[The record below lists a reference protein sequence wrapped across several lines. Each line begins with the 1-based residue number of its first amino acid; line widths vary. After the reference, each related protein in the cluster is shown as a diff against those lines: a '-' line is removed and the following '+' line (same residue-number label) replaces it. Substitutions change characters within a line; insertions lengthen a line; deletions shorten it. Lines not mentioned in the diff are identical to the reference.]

1 MSGTAAS
8 VIKFFEQQAANRPEA
23 IAVRGSDGE
32 LTYAELDR
40 RANRLAHELR
50 ARGVDAEV
58 PVALLMRRS
67 ADLIVTL
74 AAVLKAGGVY
84 LALDHRLPSDR
95 RATILLDARPALVVT
110 DDDKPPTMD
119 GDTPWCP
126 LPELSACAARR
137 PATRP
142 EPRTSSEST
151 AYIAYTSG
159 SAGRP
164 KGVMVPHRA
173 IERLVVG
180 AGCLPIG
187 PDDVFLQLAPIAFD
201 ASTLEIWGP
210 LLNGGT
216 LVVAP
221 EHPLSLGTIVD
232 LVRDEGVTILWL
244 TAGLFHHLVASGLAT
259 RLRGLRTLLA
269 GGDVLSVAS
278 VNDALADLTGTTL
291 INGYGPTENT
301 TFTCCAALDEPVTAS
316 RVPIGPAIG
325 GTSVHVLDDALG
337 IVPDGQVGRI
347 HASGAGLAHGYLND
361 PALTAQRFVA
371 NPFSAVPGG
380 RMYRTGDLGSR
391 GEDGALDFLGRE
403 DRQVKIRGFRIEPG
417 DVEHA
422 LRAHPDVLDAAV
434 VATSS
439 GDERSL
445 VGFYAADEPLLSED
459 LRTHLG
465 TLVPPYM
472 IPAAL
477 VWVDALPL
485 TVNGKVDRD
494 ALTAYAPPGRG
505 DLSSDHRDPGNPL
518 EQWLAEMWGDLTQM
532 SPVGVDD
539 DFFEL
544 GGHSLMAVRIIVE
557 ISARTGVEIDPQDFY
572 ARPTISEL
580 AGLISDG
587 VHAQAARGARG
598 AGDVDQ
604 RPSHDLH
611 E

>member
-1 MSGTAAS
+1 MSGTAIS
-8 VIKFFEQQAANRPEA
+8 VVEVFEQQAAKRPEA
-23 IAVRGSDGE
+23 IAVCDADGR

-50 ARGVDAEV
+50 ARGVGAEV

-74 AAVLKAGGVY
+74 VAVLKAGGVY
-84 LALDHRLPSDR
+84 LALDHNLPAER
-95 RATILLDARPALVVT
+95 RATVLRDARPVLVIT
-110 DDDKPPTMD
+110 HGETPSATG
-119 GDTPWCP
+119 GDPPWCP
-126 LPELSACAARR
+126 LPELWACASRR

-142 EPRTSSEST
+142 VARTSSEST

-159 SAGRP
+159 SAGKP

-173 IERLVVG
+173 IVRLVVG
-180 AGCLPIG
+180 AGHLPIR

-210 LLNGGT
+210 LLNGGR

-221 EHPLSLGTIVD
+221 AHQLPLGALAD
-232 LVRDEGVTILWL
+232 LVCGEGVTILWL
-244 TAGLFHHLVASGLAT
+244 TAGLFHHLVASGLAA
-259 RLRGLRTLLA
+259 RLRGLRFLLA
-269 GGDVLSVAS
+269 GGDVLSVES
-278 VNDALADLTGTTL
+278 VNAAMADLPGTTL

-301 TFTCCAALDEPVTAS
+301 TFTCCAALAEPVTTP
-316 RVPIGPAIG
+316 RVPIGPAID
-325 GTSVHVLDDALG
+325 GTSVYVLDDAVG
-337 IVPDGQVGRI
+337 TAPDGQEGRI
-347 HASGAGLAHGYLND
+347 HAAGAGLAHGYLND

-371 NPFSAVPGG
+371 NPFSAVPGD

-391 GEDGALDFLGRE
+391 GEDGALDFHGRE
-403 DRQVKIRGFRIEPG
+403 DRQIKIRGFRIEPG

-422 LRAHPDVLDAAV
+422 LRAHPEVVDAAI

-445 VGFYAADEPLLSED
+445 VGFYVADEPLVSEH
-459 LRTHLG
+459 LRTHMG

-472 IPAAL
+472 IPAVL
-477 VWVDALPL
+477 VWLEALPL
-485 TVNGKVDRD
+485 TANGKVDRD
-494 ALTAYAPPGRG
+494 ALSAYEPPGRG
-505 DLSSDHRDPGNPL
+505 DLSSDYRGPGTPL
-518 EQWLAEMWGDLTQM
+518 EQWLTEMWGDLTRT

-572 ARPTISEL
+572 ACPTIAEL
-580 AGLISDG
+580 TELITADAPEQADMRSDEDRKSAG
-587 VHAQAARGARG
+587 
-598 AGDVDQ
+598 
-604 RPSHDLH
+604 

>member
-1 MSGTAAS
+1 MYGTTARS
-8 VIKFFEQQAANRPEA
+8 VIEVFEVQAAKRPEA
-23 IAVRGSDGE
+23 IAVRGADGV

-40 RANRLAHELR
+40 RTNRLAHELR
-50 ARGVDAEV
+50 ARGVDVEV

-74 AAVLKAGGVY
+74 VAVLKAGGVY
-84 LALDHRLPSDR
+84 VALDRSMPAER
-95 RATILLDARPALVVT
+95 RASVLLDARPALVIT
-110 DDDKPPTMD
+110 DDEMPSATD
-119 GDTPWCP
+119 GDRPWCP
-126 LPELSACAARR
+126 LSELSACAARR
-137 PATRP
+137 PTTRP
-142 EPRTSSEST
+142 VTRTSPVNT

-159 SAGRP
+159 SAGKP

-180 AGCLPIG
+180 AGYLPIR

-210 LLNGGT
+210 LLNGAQ

-221 EHPLSLGTIVD
+221 DQQLPLGALAD
-232 LVRDEGVTILWL
+232 LVRGEGVTILWL
-244 TAGLFHHLVASGLAT
+244 TAGLLHHLVASGLAA
-259 RLRGLRTLLA
+259 RLRGLRFLLA
-269 GGDVLSVAS
+269 GGDVLSVES
-278 VNDALADLTGTTL
+278 VNAAMADLPGTTL

-301 TFTCCAALDEPVTAS
+301 TFTCCGSLAEPVTAP
-316 RVPIGPAIG
+316 RVPIGPAID
-325 GTSVHVLDDALG
+325 GTSVYVLDDAVAM
-337 IVPDGQVGRI
+337 VPDGQPGRI
-347 HASGAGLAHGYLND
+347 HVAGAGLAHGYLND

-371 NPFSAVPGG
+371 NPFSSVPGD

-391 GEDGALDFLGRE
+391 GEDGAFDFHGRE

-422 LRAHPDVLDAAV
+422 LRAHPDVVDAAV

-439 GDERSL
+439 GDEHSL
-445 VGFYAADEPLLSED
+445 VGFYVADEALVSEH
-459 LRTHLG
+459 LRTHMAA
-465 TLVPPYM
+465 LVPPYL

-477 VWVDALPL
+477 VWLEALPL
-485 TVNGKVDRD
+485 TANGKVDRE
-494 ALTAYAPPGRG
+494 ALYEYQPPGRG
-505 DLSSDHRDPGNPL
+505 DLSSKYRGPASPL
-518 EQWLAEMWGDLTQM
+518 EQWLAEMWGDLTQT

-557 ISARTGVEIDPQDFY
+557 IGDRTGVEIDPQDFY
-572 ARPTISEL
+572 ACPTIAEL
-580 AGLISDG
+580 SDLIAAGRPL
-587 VHAQAARGARG
+587 GANRSVG
-598 AGDVDQ
+598 DREPAG
-604 RPSHDLH
+604 

>member
-8 VIKFFEQQAANRPEA
+8 VVEVFEQQAAKRPEA
-23 IAVRGSDGE
+23 IAVRGAGGE

-40 RANRLAHELR
+40 RANQLAHELR
-50 ARGVDAEV
+50 ARGVDVEV

-67 ADLIVTL
+67 TDLIVTL
-74 AAVLKAGGVY
+74 VAVLKAGGVY
-84 LALDHRLPSDR
+84 LALDHRLPAER
-95 RATILLDARPALVVT
+95 RATVLLDARPALVIT
-110 DDDKPPTMD
+110 DEGEPSATD
-119 GDTPWCP
+119 GGPPWCP
-126 LPELSACAARR
+126 LPELSACASRR
-137 PATRP
+137 PTTRP
-142 EPRTSSEST
+142 VTRTSPEST

-159 SAGRP
+159 SAGKP

-180 AGCLPIG
+180 AGYLPIG

-210 LLNGGT
+210 LLNGGK

-221 EHPLSLGTIVD
+221 EEQLPLGALAD
-232 LVRDEGVTILWL
+232 LVRGEGVTILWL
-244 TAGLFHHLVASGLAT
+244 TAGLFHHLVASGLVA
-259 RLRGLRTLLA
+259 RLRGLRFLLA
-269 GGDVLSVAS
+269 GGDVLSVES
-278 VNDALADLTGTTL
+278 VNAAMAELAGTTL

-301 TFTCCAALDEPVTAS
+301 TFTCCAPLAEPVTAP
-316 RVPIGPAIG
+316 RVPIGPAID
-325 GTSVHVLDDALG
+325 GTSVYVLDDAVG
-337 IVPDGQVGRI
+337 TAPDGQAGRI
-347 HASGAGLAHGYLND
+347 HAAGAGLARGYLND

-371 NPFSAVPGG
+371 NPFSRVPGD

-391 GEDGALDFLGRE
+391 GEDGALDFHGRE

-422 LRAHPDVLDAAV
+422 LRVHPDVADAAI

-445 VGFYAADEPLLSED
+445 VGFYVADEPLVSEH
-459 LRTHLG
+459 LRKHME

-472 IPAAL
+472 IPAVL
-477 VWVDALPL
+477 VWLEALPL

-505 DLSSDHRDPGNPL
+505 DLSSDYRGPGNPL
-518 EQWLAEMWGDLTQM
+518 EQWLAEMWGDLTQT

-557 ISARTGVEIDPQDFY
+557 ISDRTGVEIDPQDFY
-572 ARPTISEL
+572 ACPTISEL
-580 AGLISDG
+580 AGLI
-587 VHAQAARGARG
+587 AAGA
-598 AGDVDQ
+598 
-604 RPSHDLH
+604 P